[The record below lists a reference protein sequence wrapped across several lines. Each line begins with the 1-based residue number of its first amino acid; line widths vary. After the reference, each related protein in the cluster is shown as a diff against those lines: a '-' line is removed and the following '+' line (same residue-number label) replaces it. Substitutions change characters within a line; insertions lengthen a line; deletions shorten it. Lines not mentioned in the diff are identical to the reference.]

1 MVKTSKD
8 LKAEI
13 KSWRKELGN
22 ERRAKIKLEKELEKA
37 EEEKHE
43 ASGIIDTKDE
53 PISLAVSPTN
63 HPLEISC
70 TICAEPIEEYAPLY
84 FQETEMNP
92 ACLNCQDSSISWE
105 MRSSPPGITPMV
117 AQTSPKATQIK
128 ASLYVAEESVDAE
141 NEVKTVK
148 MEIRS
153 RVKAKLE
160 NRFRNG
166 ELSRNAM
173 DDLEEELVKELEEE
187 LAEDYY
193 KEEKLF
199 D

>member
-1 MVKTSKD
+1 MVT
-8 LKAEI
+8 
-13 KSWRKELGN
+13 
-22 ERRAKIKLEKELEKA
+22 
-37 EEEKHE
+37 
-43 ASGIIDTKDE
+43 
-53 PISLAVSPTN
+53 
-63 HPLEISC
+63 
-70 TICAEPIEEYAPLY
+70 
-84 FQETEMNP
+84 
-92 ACLNCQDSSISWE
+92 
-105 MRSSPPGITPMV
+105 
-117 AQTSPKATQIK
+117 QTSPQATQIK
-128 ASLYVAEESVDAE
+128 ASLYVAEASVDAE

-187 LAEDYY
+187 LAEDFY
-193 KEEKLF
+193 KDEKLF

>member
-1 MVKTSKD
+1 MVT
-8 LKAEI
+8 
-13 KSWRKELGN
+13 
-22 ERRAKIKLEKELEKA
+22 
-37 EEEKHE
+37 
-43 ASGIIDTKDE
+43 
-53 PISLAVSPTN
+53 
-63 HPLEISC
+63 
-70 TICAEPIEEYAPLY
+70 
-84 FQETEMNP
+84 
-92 ACLNCQDSSISWE
+92 
-105 MRSSPPGITPMV
+105 
-117 AQTSPKATQIK
+117 QTSPQPTQIK

-187 LAEDYY
+187 LAEDFY
-193 KEEKLF
+193 KDEKLF